1 MKRTKNII
9 VPVLLILF
17 LFQLSSCSDI
27 SEQNNMSSYKNQ
39 LIDMKEFKDSIKN
52 LINDTIWYHGDLF
65 FFNKFEN
72 KTFEM
77 ILYIKKENSNVDSV
91 FICMYPEEESYRE
104 EMGYTALIVMN
115 GIRGFHNETST
126 YFDDDNKI
134 DMIKQV
140 EDQGYT
146 FYCNDKLA
154 IEKIS
159 EPDYQSFTDKE
170 IIIQNIIEF
179 IPQDLEQ
186 AGFTSGQYKAYIR
199 DFREND
205 YRTYVVIDD
214 KKGNTWIQKVGISDN
229 GEAEVDKILDV
240 NEGYKGLAAKY
251 REAAVKEIDVTVQ

>member
-1 MKRTKNII
+1 
-9 VPVLLILF
+9 
-17 LFQLSSCSDI
+17 
-27 SEQNNMSSYKNQ
+27 
-39 LIDMKEFKDSIKN
+39 
-52 LINDTIWYHGDLF
+52 
-65 FFNKFEN
+65 
-72 KTFEM
+72 
-77 ILYIKKENSNVDSV
+77 
-91 FICMYPEEESYRE
+91 MYPEEEIYRE
-104 EMGYTALIVMN
+104 KMGYTALMVLN
-115 GIRGFHNETST
+115 GKRGFHNELSI
-126 YFDDDNKI
+126 YFKDDNEANI
-134 DMIKQV
+134 VKQI
-140 EDQGYT
+140 EDLKYA
-146 FYCNDKLA
+146 FYCNGKIK
-154 IEKIS
+154 IEKS
-159 EPDYQSFTDKE
+159 LKPDYQSFTDKE